1 MKALVKN
8 ELRQTKG
15 MLAIWLSLE
24 LMLIAFAY
32 FEYLS
37 LEGSLEE
44 LTHAAALF
52 PDFLKIMFGVG
63 DNIASPIGWYSCIYY
78 WTGLLAFPYAAYL
91 GSSCMTKE
99 LKQGTS
105 EYLFTKPVC
114 RRDIVLS
121 KVIAGIFNMLVFSA
135 FCGVCN
141 YFMSILPLGELGQT
155 DVPFSTTAGMFL
167 TQSTLFALSFAVSGI
182 TRTYKSAI
190 RYSALFVLFSYV
202 LYMIAAY
209 TKIGMLRFLTPLQF
223 FEVGSVISNG
233 LQIPF
238 LLLSIAIITISIL
251 IGNRAWK
258 TKEL

>member
-1 MKALVKN
+1 MALLGTHADSVC
-8 ELRQTKG
+8 L
-15 MLAIWLSLE
+15 
-24 LMLIAFAY
+24 

-182 TRTYKSAI
+182 TRTYKSAT
-190 RYSALFVLFSYV
+190 RYSTLLFLLFYV

-223 FEVGSVISNG
+223 FEVGSVISDG

>member
-1 MKALVKN
+1 
-8 ELRQTKG
+8 
-15 MLAIWLSLE
+15 
-24 LMLIAFAY
+24 
-32 FEYLS
+32 
-37 LEGSLEE
+37 
-44 LTHAAALF
+44 
-52 PDFLKIMFGVG
+52 
-63 DNIASPIGWYSCIYY
+63 
-78 WTGLLAFPYAAYL
+78 
-91 GSSCMTKE
+91 MTKE

-182 TRTYKSAI
+182 TRTYKSAT
-190 RYSALFVLFSYV
+190 RYSTLLFLLFYV

-223 FEVGSVISNG
+223 FEVGSVISDG